1 MRGARRAAET
11 ISRGARSE
19 ARADHPVA
27 AMNVGPH
34 EPVGT
39 RFPDRR
45 LRSIRLRRGGRGLGL
60 WRSEEHTSELQSLM
74 RTSYAVFCLKKQNH
88 HYLCNITYN
97 TILTHNKLTNI
108 QTHNPQLHSH
118 RHCLLPSTH

>member
-60 WRSEEHTSELQSLM
+60 WSPCEARCRQQRGGGDGGEECTATHELRSEEHTSALQSLM
-74 RTSYAVFCLKKQNH
+74 RISYAVSCLKKTNQP
-88 HYLCNITYN
+88 
-97 TILTHNKLTNI
+97 KLQFYI
-108 QTHNPQLHSH
+108 IY
-118 RHCLLPSTH
+118 